1 MKTLT
6 DYPLTELKLIYA
18 ILHTQIVEQ
27 PELMDS
33 DLLHD
38 LQTLLQQHA
47 TQDGV
52 DVSTHA
58 DWAAWLNN
66 QVL

>member
-1 MKTLT
+1 MKNLI

-38 LQTLLQQHA
+38 LQTLLQQQA
-47 TQDGV
+47 SQDGV

-58 DWAAWLNN
+58 DWATWLNN
-66 QVL
+66 SVL

>member
-1 MKTLT
+1 MKNLI

-33 DLLHD
+33 NLLHD
-38 LQTLLQQHA
+38 LQTLLQQQA
-47 TQDGV
+47 TRDGV

-58 DWAAWLNN
+58 DWAAWLNTS
-66 QVL
+66 VL